1 MQYPN
6 ELQAVAERGERQ
18 RPSPARDPAL
28 RIVNVGKRYPTP
40 DGVVEALSGVSF
52 NVAPAEVVS
61 VIGPSGCGKTT
72 LVNIVGGLL
81 DSFDGAVF
89 VDGEDVRAKRGS
101 IGMVFQEELTFPWRT
116 TLENIAFPLEV
127 AGMAKKE
134 RLERARHFLLLV
146 GLDGFENRY
155 PSELSG
161 GMRQRTALARTLA
174 FEPKV
179 LLLDEPFAA
188 LDLQTRLL
196 VGDKVMQ
203 IQQKLAQTTLI
214 ITHNLNEAVQLADRV
229 VILTY
234 RPGRVKRIVEIDLPR
249 PRTSEIVESE
259 RFGQLVGTIWHD
271 LREEASRGMSDP
283 TAQLTPHRPFPG
295 AGIPPGGS
303 AA

>member
-1 MQYPN
+1 
-6 ELQAVAERGERQ
+6 
-18 RPSPARDPAL
+18 
-28 RIVNVGKRYPTP
+28 
-40 DGVVEALSGVSF
+40 LSGVSF
-52 NVAPAEVVS
+52 DVATAEVVA

-72 LVNIVGGLL
+72 LVNIIGGLL
-81 DSFDGAVF
+81 DGFEGDVF
-89 VDGEDVRAKRGS
+89 VDGVDVRSRRGS
-101 IGMVFQEELTFPWRT
+101 IGMVFQEESTFPWRT
-116 TLENIAFPLEV
+116 TVENVAFPLEV
-127 AGMAKKE
+127 AGIARKE
-134 RLERARHFLLLV
+134 RLERARHFLRLV
-146 GLDGFENRY
+146 GLDGFDNRY

-188 LDLQTRLL
+188 LDSQTRLL

-214 ITHNLNEAVQLADRV
+214 ITHNLDEAVQLADRV

-234 RPGRVKRIVEIDLPR
+234 RPGQVKRIVDVDLPR

-259 RFGQLVGTIWHD
+259 HFGRLVGAVWHD
-271 LREEASRGMSDP
+271 LREEAGRGLRDSE
-283 TAQLTPHRPFPG
+283 AEILPHRGDGFASG
-295 AGIPPGGS
+295 AVPSTGS

>member
-1 MQYPN
+1 MRYSSDLRDGAHLRQQ
-6 ELQAVAERGERQ
+6 LAVGE
-18 RPSPARDPAL
+18 PAL
-28 RIVNVGKRYPTP
+28 RIVNVGKAFSTP
-40 DGVVEALSGVSF
+40 EGEIRALSAVSF
-52 NVAPAEVVS
+52 VVATAEVVA

-81 DSFDGAVF
+81 DGFEGDVF
-89 VDGEDVRAKRGS
+89 VDGVDVRSHRAA
-101 IGMVFQEELTFPWRT
+101 IGMVFQEESTFPWRT
-116 TLENIAFPLEV
+116 TVENVAFPLEV
-127 AGMAKKE
+127 AGVGKKE
-134 RLERARHFLLLV
+134 RLERARHFLRLV

-188 LDLQTRLL
+188 LDSQTRLL

-203 IQQKLAQTTLI
+203 IQQKLKQTTLI

-234 RPGRVKRIVEIDLPR
+234 RPGRVKRIVDIDLPR

-259 RFGQLVGTIWHD
+259 RFGRLVGAIWHD
-271 LREEASRGMSDP
+271 LRAEASRGLSDP
-283 TAQLTPHRPFPG
+283 EAAIPPHRDGFPTR
-295 AGIPPGGS
+295 ALS
-303 AA
+303 